1 MRKAA
6 FIAILISAIAN
17 VFFAVRQAQISHA
30 QVPQTAGFKTEMIA
44 GQEAAAGRVLVK
56 FRSSKLQAARQSV
69 EQSYDVDSDVE
80 VGGAGARLIHSR
92 SWSTAALMA
101 ELTTRTDVEYVEPDY
116 VAYGGAVP
124 NDSFY
129 ASQQWGLRNTGQ
141 TISGQPGTA
150 GADISAQAAWD
161 ITHDSLSQVVAILDS
176 GIDYNHPDLSP
187 NVWSASAPFSVT
199 ISGVTIN
206 CPANTHGINT
216 ITNTCDP
223 LDDHNHGSNVS
234 GIIGAAGNN
243 GQGVTGINWR
253 TQLLGIKW
261 LNSSNSGFISDAI
274 DALEVAVQLKQAGLA
289 NIKVLNNSWYA
300 GAFSQSLLD
309 EIQRVEANG
318 MLFVSIAGNGTANDG
333 FTKGGHDNDN
343 GTTPTYPS
351 NYNEPGI
358 ISVVATDNRDALA
371 TFSNWGN
378 KTVHLGAPG
387 NVIFAT
393 LRNGTYGTFSGTSQ
407 AAPHVAGAAAL
418 LLSRCNLTAA
428 GLKGVMITNADA
440 DSLLT
445 DKTTSGGRLNLARS
459 LNTCIANP
467 AIVDES
473 RFYVRQQYV
482 DFLSREP
489 DASGFQF
496 WTQNVENCGS
506 DVGCREVRRIDTSA
520 AFFLSIEF
528 QQTGY
533 LVYRLY
539 RAAFGNIS
547 GKPVPV
553 TRATFLSDTRTI
565 SNGVVVLQT
574 GWEQQLEANK
584 VAFTQTFVQ
593 RSQFLA
599 LYPNGMPA
607 STYVNNLFQTAGVTP
622 TTSERNAAI
631 TAYGSGDTAGRAAAL
646 RMIAENQAFQQK
658 EFNNAFVLMEYF
670 GYLQRDPDAAPDG
683 NFSGYNFWLTK
694 LNQFNGN
701 YVQAEMV
708 KAFISSIEY
717 RNRF

>member
-1 MRKAA
+1 
-6 FIAILISAIAN
+6 
-17 VFFAVRQAQISHA
+17 
-30 QVPQTAGFKTEMIA
+30 
-44 GQEAAAGRVLVK
+44 
-56 FRSSKLQAARQSV
+56 
-69 EQSYDVDSDVE
+69 
-80 VGGAGARLIHSR
+80 
-92 SWSTAALMA
+92 MA

-187 NVWSASAPFSVT
+187 NVWSASAPLSVT

-261 LNSSNSGFISDAI
+261 LNSSNSGCISDAI

-553 TRATFLSDTRTI
+553 TRATFLADTRTI

-683 NFSGYNFWLTK
+683 NFSGYNFWLSK

>member
-1 MRKAA
+1 MRKVAS
-6 FIAILISAIAN
+6 IAILSSILITAIFTLRRGY
-17 VFFAVRQAQISHA
+17 VSHA
-30 QVPQTAGFKTEMIA
+30 QTPQSVEFKIEMVS
-44 GQEAAAGRVLVK
+44 GHEAAAGRVIVK
-56 FRSSKLQAARQSV
+56 YRDIKSRGSRQTL
-69 EQSYDVDSDVE
+69 EQSLDVDSDNE
-80 VGGAGARLIHSR
+80 LGGRGARLVHSR
-92 SWSTAALMA
+92 SWSTAAMVS
-101 ELTTRTDVEYVEPDY
+101 ELSKRDDVEYVEPDY
-116 VAYGGAVP
+116 VAYGGATP

-129 ASQQWGLRNTGQ
+129 AAQQWDLHNTGQ
-141 TISGQPGTA
+141 TIGGQSGTA
-150 GADISAQAAWD
+150 GADISVQQAWD
-161 ITHDSLSQVVAILDS
+161 ISHDSPNQVVAILDS

-199 ISGVTIN
+199 ISGATIN

-243 GQGVTGINWR
+243 GVGVTGVNWS

-261 LNSSNSGFISDAI
+261 LNSNNSGFLSDAI
-274 DALEVAVQLKQAGLA
+274 DALEVAIQLKQAGLA
-289 NIKVLNNSWYA
+289 NIKVLNNSWFA

-309 EIQRVEANG
+309 EIQRAEANG

-351 NYNEPGI
+351 NYNEPGM

-371 TFSNWGN
+371 FFSNWGN

-387 NVIFAT
+387 NIIFGT
-393 LRNGTYGTFSGTSQ
+393 LRNNTYGTFSGTSQ
-407 AAPHVAGAAAL
+407 AAPHVAGAAVL
-418 LLSRCNLTAA
+418 LLSRCNLTSA
-428 GLKGVMITNADA
+428 GLKGVLITNVDADA
-440 DSLLT
+440 ALT
-445 DKTTSGGRLNLARS
+445 DKTTSGGRMNLARS
-459 LNTCIANP
+459 LTTCIANP
-467 AIVDES
+467 SIVDEP
-473 RFYVRQQYV
+473 RFYVREQYV

-489 DASGFQF
+489 DSSGFQF
-496 WTQNVENCGS
+496 WTQNIESCS
-506 DVGCREVRRIDTSA
+506 ADVGCREVKRIDTSA
-520 AFFLSIEF
+520 SFFLSIEF

-539 RAAFGNIS
+539 KSSFGNIS

-553 TRATFLSDTRTI
+553 TRSTFLIDTRTI
-565 SNGVVVLQT
+565 SNGVVVLAP

-593 RSQFLA
+593 RSQFIG
-599 LYPNGMPA
+599 LYPNGMA
-607 STYVNNLFQTAGVTP
+607 AADYVDKLFQKEGVMP
-622 TTSERNAAI
+622 TTQERNSAI

-646 RMIAENQAFQQK
+646 RQIAENAAFQQK

-683 NFSGYNFWLTK
+683 NFDGYNFWLGK

-701 YVQAEMV
+701 YIQAEMV
-708 KAFISSIEY
+708 KAFTSSIEY

>member
-1 MRKAA
+1 MRKVA
-6 FIAILISAIAN
+6 FVVLLISAVSAT
-17 VFFAVRQAQISHA
+17 FFALRHPEVSRA
-30 QVPQTAGFKTEMIA
+30 QVAQSAEFKTEMFS
-44 GQEAAAGRVLVK
+44 GHEVAAGRVIIKYKQTKSLTS
-56 FRSSKLQAARQSV
+56 RLNV
-69 EQSYDVDSDVE
+69 EQSFDIDTDNE
-80 VGGAGARLIHSR
+80 LGGIGARLIHSR
-92 SWSTAALMA
+92 TWSTEALIA
-101 ELTTRTDVEYVEPDY
+101 ELSQRDDVQYVEPDY
-116 VAYGGAVP
+116 VAYGGATP

-129 ASQQWGLRNTGQ
+129 ASQQWDMRNSGQ
-141 TISGQPGTA
+141 TIGGQAGTT

-161 ITHDSLSQVVAILDS
+161 ITHDSPNQVVAILDS
-176 GIDYNHPDLSP
+176 GIDYNHPDLSQ

-199 ISGVTIN
+199 ISGTTIN

-234 GIIGAAGNN
+234 GIIGATGNN
-243 GQGVTGINWR
+243 GTGVTGINWR

-261 LNSSNSGFISDAI
+261 LNSSNVGTISDAI

-289 NIKVLNNSWYA
+289 NIKVLNNSWFA
-300 GAFSQSLLD
+300 GGFSQSLLD
-309 EIQRVEANG
+309 EIQRTEANG
-318 MLFVSIAGNGTANDG
+318 MLFVAIAGNGTGNDG

-358 ISVVATDNRDALA
+358 ISVAATDNRDALA
-371 TFSNWGN
+371 SFSNWGI

-387 NVIFAT
+387 NIIFST

-418 LLSRCNLTAA
+418 VLSRCNLTAA
-428 GLKGVMITNADA
+428 GLKGLLITNVDA
-440 DSLLT
+440 DSALT
-445 DKTTSGGRLNLARS
+445 DKTTSGGRLNLLRS

-473 RFYVRQQYV
+473 HFYAREQYV

-489 DASGFQF
+489 DAGGFQF
-496 WTQNVENCGS
+496 WTQNIENCGS
-506 DVGCREVRRIDTSA
+506 DVGCREVKRIDTSA

-539 RAAFGNIS
+539 KASIGNIT

-553 TRATFLSDTRTI
+553 TRSVFLSDTRTI
-565 SNGVVVLQT
+565 SNGVVVLQP
-574 GWEQQLEANK
+574 GWEAQLEANK
-584 VAFTQTFVQ
+584 VAFTQQFVQ
-593 RSQFLA
+593 RSQFTSF
-599 LYPNGMPA
+599 YPNGMPA
-607 STYVNNLFQTAGVTP
+607 TNYVENLFAKEGITP
-622 TTSERNAAI
+622 TAQEKTDAI
-631 TAYGSGDTAGRAAAL
+631 NAYGSGDTAGRAAAL

-683 NFSGYNFWLTK
+683 NFDGYNFWLNK

-701 YVQAEMV
+701 YIQAEMV